1 MGAIHVYASYLKPKD
16 DIVSSGLSTSLINE
30 VAEVGIGGSIAIPAA
45 AAFFGV
51 TLTTQIASAGAFDL
65 GFVSMPLIFEKI
77 PLGFVFGTLW
87 FLLLFLAGIT
97 SSVAMGQPFIA
108 FLEDE
113 FGYSRK
119 KATIILGA
127 IVLVSIQFVIFF
139 IDKGFLDEMDYWAG
153 TFGLVVFALV
163 ETILFMWVF
172 GSKKAWDEMNE
183 GGDFRIPKIFLFI
196 MKYVTP
202 VILLGIML
210 WWLVQDAIPILLL
223 TNVESDKVPYIWGAR
238 ALMLV
243 ITAIILFMI
252 NRAWL
257 KKTKMNQRIE

>member
-1 MGAIHVYASYLKPKD
+1 
-16 DIVSSGLSTSLINE
+16 
-30 VAEVGIGGSIAIPAA
+30 
-45 AAFFGV
+45 
-51 TLTTQIASAGAFDL
+51 
-65 GFVSMPLIFEKI
+65 
-77 PLGFVFGTLW
+77 
-87 FLLLFLAGIT
+87 
-97 SSVAMGQPFIA
+97 MGQPFIA

-243 ITAIILFMI
+243 ITVIILFMI